1 MKMLLDESVPWK
13 LRELL
18 VGHDVWTVNYLGWES
33 KSNGEL
39 LKLARNEF
47 DVLITVDQKI
57 PYQQN
62 ITERDVAVVVL
73 AAKTNG
79 INDLRPLIP
88 ELLNHLNVL
97 KRGEIVRIE
106 ARP

>member
-1 MKMLLDESVPWK
+1 MKVLLDESVPWK

-18 VGHDVWTVNYLGWES
+18 VGHEVWTVKYLGWDS

-39 LKLARNEF
+39 LKLARNGF
-47 DVLITVDQKI
+47 DVLITVDRKI

-62 ITERDVAVVVL
+62 ITGRDVAVVIL

-88 ELLNHLNVL
+88 ELLKRLNGL

>member
-1 MKMLLDESVPWK
+1 MKVLLDESVPWK

-18 VGHDVWTVNYLGWES
+18 VGHEVWTVKYLGWDS

-39 LKLARNEF
+39 LKLARKGF
-47 DVLITVDQKI
+47 DVLITVDRKI

-62 ITERDVAVVVL
+62 ITGRDVAVVIL

-88 ELLNHLNVL
+88 ELLKRLNGL
-97 KRGEIVRIE
+97 KRGEIVRLE

>member
-18 VGHDVWTVNYLGWES
+18 VGHDVWTVNYLGWDS

-39 LKLARNEF
+39 LKLARE
-47 DVLITVDQKI
+47 VL
-57 PYQQN
+57 
-62 ITERDVAVVVL
+62 E
-73 AAKTNG
+73 G
-79 INDLRPLIP
+79 IAY
-88 ELLNHLNVL
+88 EKLLLL
-97 KRGEIVRIE
+97 IE

>member
-1 MKMLLDESVPWK
+1 MKVLLDESVPWK

-18 VGHDVWTVNYLGWES
+18 VGHEVWTVKYLGWDS

-39 LKLARNEF
+39 LKLARNGF
-47 DVLITVDQKI
+47 DVLITVDRKI

-62 ITERDVAVVVL
+62 ITGRDVAVVIL

-88 ELLNHLNVL
+88 ELLKRLNGL
-97 KRGEIVRIE
+97 KRGEIVLIE

>member
-1 MKMLLDESVPWK
+1 MKVLLDESVPWK

-18 VGHDVWTVNYLGWES
+18 VGHEVWTVKYLGWDS

-39 LKLARNEF
+39 LKLARKGF
-47 DVLITVDQKI
+47 DVLITVDRKI
-57 PYQQN
+57 PYHQN
-62 ITERDVAVVVL
+62 ITGRDVAVAIL

-79 INDLRPLIP
+79 INDLRPLVP
-88 ELLNHLNVL
+88 ELLKRLNGL